1 MKPQSSAEVAL
12 YSKEI
17 LRWAATI
24 PITED
29 LPNPQ
34 GQAKVRA
41 PLCGSYITVS
51 LNIADGRISDYSHNV
66 KACALGQAAASII
79 ARAVV
84 GLEYDTLV
92 RAREQLFLM
101 LSADGEP
108 PCPPFEDLAILQLAR
123 PYKNRHGSILLSF
136 DATIAA
142 FLAISD

>member
-1 MKPQSSAEVAL
+1 M
-12 YSKEI
+12 
-17 LRWAATI
+17 
-24 PITED
+24 
-29 LPNPQ
+29 
-34 GQAKVRA
+34 RA

-79 ARAVV
+79 ARAVI